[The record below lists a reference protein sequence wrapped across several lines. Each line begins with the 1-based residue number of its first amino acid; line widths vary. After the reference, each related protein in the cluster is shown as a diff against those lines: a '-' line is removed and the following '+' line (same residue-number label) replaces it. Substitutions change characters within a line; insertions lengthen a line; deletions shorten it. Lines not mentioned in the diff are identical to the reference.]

1 MAAKNRHNPIDC
13 LGSAL
18 PDEEYFVLLAR
29 DPAFPALLAIWSSL
43 RVGNVTAA
51 AENFTM
57 LMTPELVA
65 HYRMHPDIAK
75 SEEAIATANRGMEWR
90 NRNLTTGPHGTPSWK
105 SSPVRPQMI
114 DLVALELD
122 PTNGGERV
130 CPVCYKHACECDTS
144 PAAALNGLRELVANM
159 RGYVSRD
166 DVEIKS
172 EDHGFALEAMDQYA
186 DKLETYANRIEG
198 IGNARIQ

>member
-105 SSPVRPQMI
+105 SSGLSCLLQAHLRVRH
-114 DLVALELD
+114 VASR
-122 PTNGGERV
+122 GSQRV
-130 CPVCYKHACECDTS
+130 ARAC
-144 PAAALNGLRELVANM
+144 R
-159 RGYVSRD
+159 
-166 DVEIKS
+166 
-172 EDHGFALEAMDQYA
+172 
-186 DKLETYANRIEG
+186 
-198 IGNARIQ
+198 